1 MESPLE
7 FHSLKPDNEI
17 ASLLQLRLRWIYGPG
32 DGSNRYRGCS
42 VHVILY

>member
-17 ASLLQLRLRWIYGPG
+17 ASLLQLRLRWITSP
-32 DGSNRYRGCS
+32 DRCFSVERGFFAA
-42 VHVILY
+42 